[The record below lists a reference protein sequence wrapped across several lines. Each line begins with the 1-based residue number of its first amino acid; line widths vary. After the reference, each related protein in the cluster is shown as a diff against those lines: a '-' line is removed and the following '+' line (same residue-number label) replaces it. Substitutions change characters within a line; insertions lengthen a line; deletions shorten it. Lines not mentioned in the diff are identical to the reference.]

1 MGGGEFQA
9 NSAGG
14 DIFYSILTIMH
25 HRFTFLVVF
34 LLSAGCKYNPAS
46 QPVTVTHPPVVRVPQ
61 ENDVWFKINGQA
73 VDRQK
78 DSLNSRAYAKTEL
91 VAMPP
96 NDMLLEFLFTT
107 KQVFQGASHT
117 ISYVVDL
124 DRLLYTP
131 QVYDLSDS
139 NYQVA
144 SFIIDNRVFRSR
156 KGSFEITKI
165 DTAANLI
172 SGKFSM
178 IGTSTDNG
186 IFTDTLTDGYFNDVP
201 ISKNSYGQGR
211 VTATINRLP
220 FSTNAADNLGW
231 VHPYIIR
238 GQNVLHIE
246 IFTTPGGNRN
256 MVFKLSTPVKPGTY
270 SLRAA
275 TSDSTAEFHY
285 DAQANSQYIDA
296 TSDQTTRQ
304 ALIITRSDTSSRRL
318 WGTFGFSG
326 KGNGDSVTIVN
337 GVIDS
342 LLWFRE

>member
-1 MGGGEFQA
+1 K
-9 NSAGG
+9 
-14 DIFYSILTIMH
+14 
-25 HRFTFLVVF
+25 FTFVVLL

-46 QPVTVTHPPVVRVPQ
+46 QPVTVTPPPVVRVPQ

-78 DSLNSRAYAKTEL
+78 DSLNSRAYATAEP

-107 KQVFQGASHT
+107 TQVFQGASHT
-117 ISYVVDL
+117 ITYAVEL
-124 DRLLYTP
+124 DRLFYTP
-131 QVYDLSDS
+131 HVYDLSDS
-139 NYQVA
+139 NYQSA
-144 SFIIDNRVFRSR
+144 SFLIDKRSFSGR

-178 IGTSTDNG
+178 IGTSTDKG
-186 IFTDTLTDGYFNDVP
+186 AITDTLTDGYFNDVP

-211 VTATINRLP
+211 VSALINKYLFR
-220 FSTNAADNLGW
+220 TDAQYNLGW
-231 VHPYIIR
+231 IHPYILR

-246 IFTTPGGNRN
+246 ILMTLGDNRT
-256 MVFKLSTPVKPGTY
+256 MEFQLPAPVKPGTY

-275 TSDSTAEFHY
+275 PSDSAVYFHY
-285 DAQANSQYIDA
+285 GEQLSGVNA
-296 TSDQTTRQ
+296 TSDATTRQ
-304 ALIITRSDTSSRRL
+304 KLIITRSDTSSRRL
-318 WGTFGFSG
+318 WATFDFSG
-326 KGNGDSVTIVN
+326 KGYGDSVTITN